1 LGKSEVLFD
10 FERYEEAIPLADYA
24 ASLDHALIPEAMQVK
39 AQALQ
44 IMGKMDEACEALDI
58 GLSVSPGSIELAY
71 IRAQLRKVRKDEA
84 FFTHIQ
90 RFGAGLD
97 TVRGMP
103 KARAAYALGKAYEDT
118 ADMAQASHFYA
129 IGAQAT
135 LEGRVVNE
143 KSVDLLYEILA
154 RTCTKEYLD
163 SLQGFNLGSEQPIF
177 ILGMP
182 RSGTTLTEQ
191 ILASHPSV
199 KPGGELEFAQ
209 EALDQYLLPGNYK
222 MDNGYE
228 HKISMH
234 MSMHDRGQLYLEKL
248 NTIASQSAG
257 QFITDK
263 MPGNFKFLGLIAAM
277 LPNAKIIH
285 CRRDP
290 IDNCISCYT
299 QLFTNGHEWTFDLAA
314 LGRQYRRYHKLMEH
328 WRQVLPGRF
337 LEVRY
342 EELVADTS
350 AGARKIL
357 EWCDLDW
364 NEQVLKFYETERNVK
379 TASLSQVRQPIY
391 TSSMGRWKKW
401 QPYIQPLLTEI
412 GDLEEAYWAELNT
425 KSAE

>member
-1 LGKSEVLFD
+1 
-10 FERYEEAIPLADYA
+10 
-24 ASLDHALIPEAMQVK
+24 
-39 AQALQ
+39 
-44 IMGKMDEACEALDI
+44 
-58 GLSVSPGSIELAY
+58 
-71 IRAQLRKVRKDEA
+71 
-84 FFTHIQ
+84 
-90 RFGAGLD
+90 
-97 TVRGMP
+97 
-103 KARAAYALGKAYEDT
+103 
-118 ADMAQASHFYA
+118 
-129 IGAQAT
+129 
-135 LEGRVVNE
+135 
-143 KSVDLLYEILA
+143 
-154 RTCTKEYLD
+154 
-163 SLQGFNLGSEQPIF
+163 
-177 ILGMP
+177 
-182 RSGTTLTEQ
+182 
-191 ILASHPSV
+191 
-199 KPGGELEFAQ
+199 
-209 EALDQYLLPGNYK
+209 